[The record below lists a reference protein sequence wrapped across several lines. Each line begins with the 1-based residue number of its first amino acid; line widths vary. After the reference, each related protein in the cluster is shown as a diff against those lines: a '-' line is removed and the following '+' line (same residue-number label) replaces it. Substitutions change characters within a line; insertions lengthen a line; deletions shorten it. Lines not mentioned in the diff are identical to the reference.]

1 MVAGWS
7 CDKKDWLGS
16 VFFEIDHV
24 DRSGDSPHGIEGATG
39 KPGIRVEI
47 DWKPVVV
54 PLEKI
59 NVGRIMG
66 QSKKGKVSGWRGLNH
81 SGRSLF
87 FHPGQEGPERSCP
100 FG

>member
-1 MVAGWS
+1 
-7 CDKKDWLGS
+7 
-16 VFFEIDHV
+16 
-24 DRSGDSPHGIEGATG
+24 
-39 KPGIRVEI
+39 
-47 DWKPVVV
+47 
-54 PLEKI
+54 
-59 NVGRIMG
+59 MG